1 MSCCSCGARGLL
13 CFPPAVEFSLGG
25 LRALLRHGNQPK
37 EETNAGGKQ
46 RREREDKSR
55 SWVCFLFLEL
65 VVFSLMK
72 WNGMKKNKREERE
85 SKQRSPQQEP
95 QRRLSAGRGPIIHK
109 EEEDGSGGLFFWW
122 VMGRRPSAQLNSIAD
137 SSTRSPPFHH
147 LCSINQMLQRQRE
160 TREPFSN
167 CLFLF

>member
-72 WNGMKKNKREERE
+72 WNGMKKNKQWKREE
-85 SKQRSPQQEP
+85 QTNSPTQAP
-95 QRRLSAGRGPIIHK
+95 NARGKPTLHLSFLSLWRRKEDERAECLS
-109 EEEDGSGGLFFWW
+109 
-122 VMGRRPSAQLNSIAD
+122 
-137 SSTRSPPFHH
+137 
-147 LCSINQMLQRQRE
+147 SINQMEWRLIGCAARS
-160 TREPFSN
+160 FS
-167 CLFLF
+167 CADMPR